1 MKGPLVNKKI
11 VLGVTG
17 SIACYK
23 ALDLASKLVQ
33 KGALVDTIMTESSLE
48 FLTPLSFKA
57 ITNRSVVTNMYDMNS
72 EFSINHVGLAESA
85 DIIMVAPATANII
98 AKIAN
103 GISDDPLTTTILATK
118 SPVAIAPAM
127 DGNMYDNPATQ
138 NNIATLMSRGI
149 FVAGPENGRLAS
161 GLVGNGRMTSPEN
174 LIDVISMTLGSTG
187 DLAGKKILVSAGGTI
202 EPLDLVRYISNRS
215 SGKMGHAI
223 AEAARDRGAIVTL
236 ISASNTLPNPI
247 GIRTGKVKTSSEMY
261 ATISKEINDI
271 DVIIMAA
278 AVSDWTP
285 EEYLDTKQKKND
297 SDNWS
302 INLIKTTDIIASIS
316 NPKLIKIGF
325 AAESDDLIGNSKT
338 KLTSKSLDFIVA
350 NDITEVD
357 NGFESDNNRVSIIHP
372 NGNIE
377 SIPTMSKYEIGNE
390 ILDRIVPLFDKYLS

>member
-285 EEYLDTKQKKND
+285 KEYLDTKQKKND

-357 NGFESDNNRVSIIHP
+357 NGFESDNNSVSIIHP

-390 ILDRIVPLFDKYLS
+390 ILDRILPLFDKYLS